1 MCCDHYLTYV
11 CFGRNII
18 SKCNNAGADNR
29 KQCNRKLYDVGG
41 VMVTG
46 VLLIVVGTAGIIAAT
61 VCKGQYN
68 VEQLELLW
76 GYSSIL
82 VVC

>member
-1 MCCDHYLTYV
+1 MNHLKRIPGYSFLRVLACV
-11 CFGRNII
+11 AIIIFMMWAVPCF
-18 SKCNNAGADNR
+18 
-29 KQCNRKLYDVGG
+29 